1 MTSICLDLL
10 LIRIYPSFLSQPFV
24 RVGEGFDIVRELFHM
39 AEVSQMY
46 PGRASMSPLLDV
58 FITLVGLGASGWK
71 KLREDRKT
79 VMTWSPFFY
88 PSLCAPLQETF
99 PVLPRSRSELLW
111 RAAAGRALLLAKR
124 VHLGC
129 MQIFR

>member
-10 LIRIYPSFLSQPFV
+10 LIRIYPSSLSQPFV

-79 VMTWSPFFY
+79 VMTWSP
-88 PSLCAPLQETF
+88 
-99 PVLPRSRSELLW
+99 
-111 RAAAGRALLLAKR
+111 LLLSIPVCAAPRNASRASQKS
-124 VHLGC
+124 
-129 MQIFR
+129 FRITLESGRRPSAVVS